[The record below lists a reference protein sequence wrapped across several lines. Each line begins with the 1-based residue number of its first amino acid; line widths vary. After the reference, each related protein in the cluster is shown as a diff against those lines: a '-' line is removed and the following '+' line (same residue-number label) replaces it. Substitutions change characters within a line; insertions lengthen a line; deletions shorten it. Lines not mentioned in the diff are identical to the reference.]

1 MKGDPMGL
9 KRIILMLSIQLITL
23 SSQAKLEAHEW
34 GTFTSLVGS
43 NGITQNGMY
52 HEDEKLPDFVHQFGE
67 VGQAPPADVP
77 SLPPPR
83 RPPGDNNCKGMPCR
97 SFQSL
102 VVTQK
107 METPV
112 IYFYSDH
119 VQQVRVN
126 VRFPEGAITETF
138 PAPVATFPVPSENV
152 KLENGDTTFVVRI
165 LPGFMGKLPEVE
177 PGNIYAHA
185 RNVASDL
192 VQSGTENEKF
202 IFYRGLGRFQP
213 RISMTSQN
221 GALRLMASRVNMP
234 QAAFLVHVDER
245 GDGQMIKVEGLKADQ
260 PLEISSKQISYLKH
274 HGLHM
279 YPFDIFRGKDASDL
293 LISSLVQAGLYNDE
307 AKAMVDTWENGY
319 LKVPGLRMLYILPRA
334 EVDEILPLTM
344 TPQPDALERVFVGR
358 IEILLDT
365 EEQSLIRKILD
376 PSKSYEEQV
385 NFPVETLGRFAE
397 PILQRLNQFNGE
409 NGTVDIVGASV
420 LEALLRKV
428 QANAGSGPTL
438 H

>member
-9 KRIILMLSIQLITL
+9 KRIILLLSIQLITL

-43 NGITQNGMY
+43 NGVTQNGMY
-52 HEDEKLPDFVHQFGE
+52 HEDEKLPDFVHGFGE
-67 VGQAPPADVP
+67 VGTAPT
-77 SLPPPR
+77 PPPR
-83 RPPGDNNCKGMPCR
+83 LPHPPECKGMPCE
-97 SFQSL
+97 SFQSM

-112 IYFYSDH
+112 IYFYSDRI
-119 VQQVRVN
+119 QQVRVN
-126 VRFPEGAITETF
+126 VRFPEGAITETY
-138 PAPVATFPVPSENV
+138 PAPILTSPVPSENV
-152 KLENGDTTFVVRI
+152 VLENGDTTFIVKI
-165 LPGFMGKLPEVE
+165 LPDFMGKLPEVE

-185 RNVASDL
+185 RNVNSAL

-221 GALRLMASRVNMP
+221 GALTLMASRTNMP
-234 QAAFLVHVDER
+234 QAAFLVHVSER
-245 GDGQMIKVEGLKADQ
+245 GLAQLMQVQGMKADQ
-260 PLEISSKQISYLKH
+260 PLVIPAEKLERLQDHELK
-274 HGLHM
+274 M
-279 YPFDIFRGKDASDL
+279 YPPDIVTTKSGSRDL
-293 LISSLVQAGLYNDE
+293 LINALAQAGLYNDE
-307 AKAMVDTWENGY
+307 AVAMVDTWENGY

-344 TPQPDALERVFVGR
+344 TPQPDNVERVFVAR

-365 EEQSLIRKILD
+365 EEERLLGSIFNSGRSQK
-376 PSKSYEEQV
+376 EQL
-385 NFPVETLGRFAE
+385 NYPVETLGRFAE
-397 PILQRLNQFNGE
+397 PILHRLIQITGE
-409 NGTVDIVGASV
+409 NTV
-420 LEALLRKV
+420 LETLLKIV
-428 QANAGSGPTL
+428 QASAAQGPTL